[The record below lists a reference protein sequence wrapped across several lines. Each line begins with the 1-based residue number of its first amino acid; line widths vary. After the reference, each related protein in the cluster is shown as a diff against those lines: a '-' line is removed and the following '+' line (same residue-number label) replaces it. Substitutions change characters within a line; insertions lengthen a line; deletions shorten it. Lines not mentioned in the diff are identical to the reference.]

1 MQYRMKTH
9 QLSQDEIHALLIKS
23 PTGTISTIGPDGVP
37 YSVPVH
43 FVFLDGTICFHGLP
57 AGQKLD
63 NLKANPHV
71 CFTVYEMLGLLFDPN
86 EKPCET
92 NTAYISAVIQGRA
105 KLLEKQEEKQRVL
118 EAIVAKYTPQLV
130 GRELPSNMVKGTAV
144 VRISIHTM
152 TGKYYQ

>member
-23 PTGTISTIGPDGVP
+23 LTGTISTIGPDGVP

-63 NLKANPHV
+63 NLKA
-71 CFTVYEMLGLLFDPN
+71 
-86 EKPCET
+86 
-92 NTAYISAVIQGRA
+92 
-105 KLLEKQEEKQRVL
+105 
-118 EAIVAKYTPQLV
+118 KYTPQLV

-144 VRISIHTM
+144 VRISIDTM

>member
-23 PTGTISTIGPDGVP
+23 LTGTISTIGPDGVP

-71 CFTVYEMLGLLFDPN
+71 CFTVYEMLGLLFDSN

-92 NTAYISAVIQGRA
+92 NTAYISAVIQGKA
-105 KLLEKQEEKQRVL
+105 
-118 EAIVAKYTPQLV
+118 A
-130 GRELPSNMVKGTAV
+130 
-144 VRISIHTM
+144 
-152 TGKYYQ
+152 